1 MHDGVVAK
9 VELREGKGKAPEG
22 VEALDGGIADVIV
35 TEREELDRWV
45 GSEERHEKDKTA
57 IAEIIV
63 VQVEL
68 AKTTS
73 SQIRQST

>member
-1 MHDGVVAK
+1 M
-9 VELREGKGKAPEG
+9 
-22 VEALDGGIADVIV
+22 DGGIADVIV
-35 TEREELDRWV
+35 TEREEFDRWV

-73 SQIRQST
+73 SQVRQST